1 MKGYWLRGN
10 ERGTVLLF
18 IIGSLLFLLVFGGI
32 AIDLAFYSTAK
43 SELQRSMDAAALA
56 GAGQLGLND
65 SVFGA
70 VRDEAQKFAL
80 LNPTRANLSDD
91 PTGAINLDLNLDN
104 LDVNPYP
111 LNVPGGNI
119 VLGVWDGA
127 TFTADPIPD
136 GSTVNAVKCQ
146 YATDVPTSFL
156 GILGLN
162 TLRVSAQAIA
172 IGNPPDSLP
181 PGACMFPMGVT
192 ACQFVNADEY
202 TSQGCGTPMT
212 FASSSGQPPNTQA
225 GTNTAGWINLDG
237 PGTPNANSLQ
247 AAITAAADGGTCN
260 SSPGAGD
267 PVGTNNGM
275 TQPVLNLLDTIFL
288 TKYGESVASGVPI
301 TTHDFENNPTYMGFG
316 WEVGV
321 AVLDTDTTGCP
332 PQAINQ
338 TFQISTVARFVITQ
352 VINFGECVVSNS
364 DDTNSWD
371 ICPPPM
377 NPDGPPKDPSLRAI
391 FGYFECQDFDD
402 TVPTTTPSPRAGL
415 ADGRRLVQ

>member
-10 ERGTVLLF
+10 ERGSVLLF
-18 IIGSLLFLLVFGGI
+18 MLGTLFFLLVFGGF

-70 VRDEAQKFAL
+70 VRLEAQKFAL
-80 LNPTRANLSDD
+80 LNPTRANLSELN
-91 PTGAINLDLNLDN
+91 PTGAINL
-104 LDVNPYP
+104 P
-111 LNVPGGNI
+111 LNTGNADPNGEI
-119 VLGVWDGA
+119 TLGVWDG
-127 TFTADPIPD
+127 TSFTANIPPD
-136 GSTVNAVKCQ
+136 GSTVNAVRCQ
-146 YATDVPTSFL
+146 YATEVPTAFL
-156 GILGLN
+156 GILGPDLN
-162 TLRVSAQAIA
+162 NLRVAAQAIA
-172 IGNPPDSLP
+172 IGNPPNSLP

-192 ACQFVNADEY
+192 ACQFLDADEY
-202 TSQGCGTPMT
+202 TSQGCGTAMT

-260 SSPGAGD
+260 SSPTAGD
-267 PVGTNNGM
+267 PLGSNNGM
-275 TQPVLNLLDTIFL
+275 TQPVVNLLETIFM
-288 TKYGESVASGVPI
+288 TKYDESVASGVKI

-352 VINFGECVVSNS
+352 VINFGECAVAN
-364 DDTNSWD
+364 DADTNSWD

>member
-10 ERGTVLLF
+10 ERGSVLLF
-18 IIGSLLFLLVFGGI
+18 MLGTLFFLLVFGGF

-70 VRDEAQKFAL
+70 VRLEAQKFAL
-80 LNPTRANLSDD
+80 LNPTRANLSELN
-91 PTGAINLDLNLDN
+91 PTGAINLDQNIGNADLDG
-104 LDVNPYP
+104 D
-111 LNVPGGNI
+111 I
-119 VLGVWDGA
+119 VLGVWDG
-127 TFTADPIPD
+127 TSFTASLPPPD

-146 YATDVPTSFL
+146 YTTTVPTSFL
-156 GILGLN
+156 GILGSSFDNLP
-162 TLRVSAQAIA
+162 VSAQAIA

-181 PGACMFPMGVT
+181 PGACMFPMGVS
-192 ACQFVNADEY
+192 ACQFLDAGAY

-212 FASSSGQPPNTQA
+212 FTSSSGQPPNTQA

-267 PVGTNNGM
+267 PVGSNNGM
-275 TQPVLNLLDTIFL
+275 TQPVLNLLETIFL
-288 TKYGESVASGVPI
+288 TKYGESVASGVQI
-301 TTHDFENNPTYMGFG
+301 TTHDFENNPTYTGFG
-316 WEVGV
+316 WEVHV
-321 AVLDTDTTGCP
+321 AVLDTDITGCP

-352 VINFGECVVSNS
+352 VINHGDCAVNNPA
-364 DDTNSWD
+364 DGNSWQ
-371 ICPPPM
+371 ICPPPK
-377 NPDGPPKDPSLRAI
+377 NPLGDPKDPSWRGI

-402 TVPTTTPSPRAGL
+402 TVPTTTPAPRAGL